1 MNADGD
7 MSRVWISTVR
17 IVYPAFHLWSG
28 YVDHT
33 VWETTGRIR
42 DRGKKITAFRS
53 VRR

>member
-17 IVYPAFHLWSG
+17 IGNQAFHLWSG
-28 YVDHT
+28 HVDHI
-33 VWETTGRIR
+33 VWETIGRIR

-53 VRR
+53 ARR